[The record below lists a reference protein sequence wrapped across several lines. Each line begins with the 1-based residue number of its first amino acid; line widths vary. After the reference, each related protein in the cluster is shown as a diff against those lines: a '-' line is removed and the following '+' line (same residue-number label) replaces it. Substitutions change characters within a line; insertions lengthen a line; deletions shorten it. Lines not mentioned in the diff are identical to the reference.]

1 MRQPKNAVPQCI
13 HRISLEESGLIAQD
27 SNDQKGLNAHLAEP
41 QALLQKPMLD
51 CILEESNRAIAEG
64 CAAAS
69 ANETCVDDAEEPADF
84 SEQEL
89 TIVRKT
95 AHQKALERA
104 QRSSPEW
111 VLASKAA
118 LNRRQ

>member
-1 MRQPKNAVPQCI
+1 MPQCI
-13 HRISLEESGLIAQD
+13 HRISLEKAGLIAQD
-27 SNDQKGLNAHLAEP
+27 SNCQKELDAYRAEP

-84 SEQEL
+84 SEPEL

-95 AHQKALERA
+95 AHPKGLERA
-104 QRSSPEW
+104 QHSFLVW

>member
-1 MRQPKNAVPQCI
+1 VLQCI
-13 HRISLEESGLIAQD
+13 HRISLEKEGLIAQD
-27 SNDQKGLNAHLAEP
+27 SNCQKELNALLAAP
-41 QALLQKPMLD
+41 QVLLQKPVLEW
-51 CILEESNRAIAEG
+51 ILEESTPAVAEG

-84 SEQEL
+84 SEPEL

-95 AHQKALERA
+95 AHPKGLERA
-104 QRSSPEW
+104 QHSFLVW

-118 LNRRQ
+118 LNRRL

>member
-1 MRQPKNAVPQCI
+1 V
-13 HRISLEESGLIAQD
+13 
-27 SNDQKGLNAHLAEP
+27 
-41 QALLQKPMLD
+41 LD
-51 CILEESNRAIAEG
+51 WILGESNRAVVEDL
-64 CAAAS
+64 AAVS
-69 ANETCVDDAEEPADF
+69 ANETCGDDEEEPVGLL
-84 SEQEL
+84 ELEL

-95 AHQKALERA
+95 AHQEGLERA